1 MRTDISAIINR
12 ARRRLGLEQTTMHEA
27 TLRQYADEGVNH
39 LQLLDNYIVS
49 CEIVTI
55 ECGKGDLPE
64 FCDSV
69 IAVSPVSND
78 DGSCCLCSGEEQL
91 QSLTGLNTRT
101 CACLPFYVSDS
112 SVLMQMNSCGVG
124 CGSSVNIYYTQGSKI
139 ILNPNAEGQLKIYF
153 RSRNVDSDGIMIVDE
168 DWVRGVS
175 AYVAYQFASSGSNFN
190 KYNYRQIKGWEA
202 EWVAQKSYWQG
213 VSQKKYTHANKA
225 RFAAIANAIVT
236 NPILALAPNP

>member
-1 MRTDISAIINR
+1 
-12 ARRRLGLEQTTMHEA
+12 MHEA

-175 AYVAYQFASSGSNFN
+175 AYVAYQSASSGSNFN

-213 VSQKKYTHANKA
+213 VSQKKDTHANKA
-225 RFAAIANAIVT
+225 RVAAIANAIGT